1 MKWIPESGVFW
12 PSLGAWAIRGVF
24 CALPS
29 FVWAVE
35 AGYVRPT
42 QTVEI
47 AAGVATYV
55 IVFAWVAALPMYR
68 ERVHSGNLG
77 WSLRVAA
84 NTRAALAPLMFCGP
98 DLWLGLFSTEAIKW
112 IVRIATGSAMSGG
125 GVGWTY
131 ATTLV
136 QGALVS
142 ATMLLL
148 AFLIW
153 GVRVLLKKGGLK
165 PRPTFQGTS

>member
-29 FVWAVE
+29 FVWAVGQYGQPWQIAE
-35 AGYVRPT
+35 M
-42 QTVEI
+42 
-47 AAGVATYV
+47 AAGVASYV
-55 IVFAWVAALPMYR
+55 VAFAWVTAVPMYR
-68 ERVHSGNLG
+68 ERVHAGDLG
-77 WSLRVAA
+77 WSLRAAA
-84 NTRAALAPLMFCGP
+84 NTRAALAPLMFFGP
-98 DLWLGLFSTEAIKW
+98 DLWLGWFSTEAIKW
-112 IVRIATGSAMSGG
+112 IVRFATGSAMSGG

-148 AFLIW
+148 AFVIW
-153 GVRVLLKKGGLK
+153 GVRVGLKKGGLK

>member
-29 FVWAVE
+29 FVWAVD
-35 AGYVRPT
+35 AGYVRSVQMAEMAT
-42 QTVEI
+42 
-47 AAGVATYV
+47 GVATYV
-55 IVFAWVAALPMYR
+55 LVFAWMTALPVYR
-68 ERVHSGNLG
+68 ECAHAGDLG

-84 NTRAALAPLMFCGP
+84 NTRAALAPVMFFGP
-98 DLWLGLFSTEAIKW
+98 DLWLGRVSTKVIKL
-112 IVRIATGSAMSGG
+112 IVRHTTGSAMSGG

-148 AFLIW
+148 ALVIW
-153 GVRVLLKKGGLK
+153 GVRVGLKKGGLK
-165 PRPTFQGTS
+165 PRPAFQGTS